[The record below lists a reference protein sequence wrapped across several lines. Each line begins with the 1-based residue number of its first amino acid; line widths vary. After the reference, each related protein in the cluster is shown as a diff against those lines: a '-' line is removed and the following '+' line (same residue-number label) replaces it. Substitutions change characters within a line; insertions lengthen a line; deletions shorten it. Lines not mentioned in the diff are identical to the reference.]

1 MTNELK
7 TIDDLSEQLIN
18 ESNPAQ
24 LENIIDLF
32 NVSFQKKNI
41 LRIQKLNELQ
51 DKIQT
56 QIEKRLD
63 NKIDE
68 FSNKDLIDYF
78 KVMQDSIIKNSDNAE
93 MQNAKVIQIIQNQ
106 TNVQNNLQESEPL
119 SRESK
124 EKISEAVQSMLSK
137 LDLDNN
143 NKLSTENIQENT
155 NE

>member
-1 MTNELK
+1 MANELK

-18 ESNPAQ
+18 ESNPTQ
-24 LENIIDLF
+24 LQNIIDLF

-143 NKLSTENIQENT
+143 KLSTENIQENT

>member
-124 EKISEAVQSMLSK
+124 EKISEAVQLMLSK
-137 LDLDNN
+137 LDLDN

>member
-7 TIDDLSEQLIN
+7 TIDDLSEQLMN

-124 EKISEAVQSMLSK
+124 EKISEAVQ
-137 LDLDNN
+137 
-143 NKLSTENIQENT
+143 
-155 NE
+155 

>member
-7 TIDDLSEQLIN
+7 TIDDLSEQLMN

-137 LDLDNN
+137 LNLDN

>member
-7 TIDDLSEQLIN
+7 TIDDLSEQLMN

-143 NKLSTENIQENT
+143 KLSTENIQENT

>member
-137 LDLDNN
+137 LNLDN

>member
-1 MTNELK
+1 MANELK

-18 ESNPAQ
+18 ESNPTQ
-24 LENIIDLF
+24 LENIINLF

-124 EKISEAVQSMLSK
+124 EKISKAVQLMLSK
-137 LDLDNN
+137 LDLDN

>member
-1 MTNELK
+1 MANELK

-18 ESNPAQ
+18 ESNPTQ

-106 TNVQNNLQESEPL
+106 TNVQNNLQKSEPL

-124 EKISEAVQSMLSK
+124 EKISEAVQLMLSK
-137 LDLDNN
+137 LDLDN

>member
-7 TIDDLSEQLIN
+7 TIDDLSEQLMN

-93 MQNAKVIQIIQNQ
+93 MQNTKVIQIIQNQ

-143 NKLSTENIQENT
+143 KLSTENIQENT

>member
-18 ESNPAQ
+18 ESNPTQ

-143 NKLSTENIQENT
+143 KLSTENIQENT

>member
-1 MTNELK
+1 MANELK

-106 TNVQNNLQESEPL
+106 TNVQNNLQKSEPL

-124 EKISEAVQSMLSK
+124 EKISEAVQLMLSK
-137 LDLDNN
+137 LDLDN

>member
-1 MTNELK
+1 MSNELK
-7 TIDDLSEQLIN
+7 TIDDLSEQLMN

-124 EKISEAVQSMLSK
+124 EKISEAVQSMLRK
-137 LDLDNN
+137 LDLDN

>member
-1 MTNELK
+1 MANELK

-18 ESNPAQ
+18 ESNPTQ

-143 NKLSTENIQENT
+143 KLSTENIQENT

>member
-7 TIDDLSEQLIN
+7 TIDDLSEQLMN

-143 NKLSTENIQENT
+143 KLSTENIQENT
-155 NE
+155 HE

>member
-1 MTNELK
+1 MSNELK
-7 TIDDLSEQLIN
+7 TIDDLSEQLMN

-93 MQNAKVIQIIQNQ
+93 MKNYKVIQIIQNQ

-143 NKLSTENIQENT
+143 KLSTENIQENT

>member
-1 MTNELK
+1 MTKELK
-7 TIDDLSEQLIN
+7 TIDDLLEQLMN
-18 ESNPAQ
+18 ESNTAQ

-143 NKLSTENIQENT
+143 KLSTENIQENT

>member
-7 TIDDLSEQLIN
+7 TIDDLSEQLMN

-78 KVMQDSIIKNSDNAE
+78 KVMQDSIIKNSDTAE

-143 NKLSTENIQENT
+143 KLNTENIQENT

>member
-106 TNVQNNLQESEPL
+106 ANVQNNLQESEPL

-143 NKLSTENIQENT
+143 KLSTENIQENT

>member
-7 TIDDLSEQLIN
+7 TIDDLSEQLMN

-56 QIEKRLD
+56 QIEKSLD

-143 NKLSTENIQENT
+143 KLSTENIQENT

>member
-1 MTNELK
+1 MANELK

-106 TNVQNNLQESEPL
+106 TNVQNNLQESKPL

-124 EKISEAVQSMLSK
+124 EKISEAVQLMLSK
-137 LDLDNN
+137 LDLDN

>member
-1 MTNELK
+1 MANELK

-18 ESNPAQ
+18 ESNPTQ

-93 MQNAKVIQIIQNQ
+93 IQNAKVIQIIQNQ

-124 EKISEAVQSMLSK
+124 EKISEAVQLMLSK
-137 LDLDNN
+137 LDLDN
-143 NKLSTENIQENT
+143 NKLSTENIQEKL

>member
-143 NKLSTENIQENT
+143 KLSTENIQENT

>member
-1 MTNELK
+1 MANELK

-18 ESNPAQ
+18 ESNPTQ
-24 LENIIDLF
+24 LQNIIDLF

-124 EKISEAVQSMLSK
+124 EKISEAVQLMLSK
-137 LDLDNN
+137 LDLDN

>member
-1 MTNELK
+1 MANELK

-93 MQNAKVIQIIQNQ
+93 IQNAKVIQIIQNQ

-119 SRESK
+119 SREAK
-124 EKISEAVQSMLSK
+124 EKISEAVQLMLSK
-137 LDLDNN
+137 LDLDN

>member
-1 MTNELK
+1 MANELK

-18 ESNPAQ
+18 ESNPTQ

-78 KVMQDSIIKNSDNAE
+78 KVMQDSIIKNSDNVE

-106 TNVQNNLQESEPL
+106 TNVQNNLQKSEPL

-124 EKISEAVQSMLSK
+124 EKISEAVQLMLSK
-137 LDLDNN
+137 LDLDN

>member
-18 ESNPAQ
+18 ESNPTQ

-106 TNVQNNLQESEPL
+106 TNVQNNLQKSEPL

-124 EKISEAVQSMLSK
+124 EKISEAVQLMLSK
-137 LDLDNN
+137 LDLDN

>member
-18 ESNPAQ
+18 ESNPTQ
-24 LENIIDLF
+24 LQNIIDLF

-106 TNVQNNLQESEPL
+106 TNVQNNLQESKPL

-124 EKISEAVQSMLSK
+124 EKISEAVQLMLSK
-137 LDLDNN
+137 LDLDN

>member
-1 MTNELK
+1 MANELK

-18 ESNPAQ
+18 ESNPTQ

-56 QIEKRLD
+56 QIETRLD

-93 MQNAKVIQIIQNQ
+93 IQNAKVIQIIQNQ

-124 EKISEAVQSMLSK
+124 EKISEAVQLMLSK
-137 LDLDNN
+137 LNLDN

>member
-7 TIDDLSEQLIN
+7 TIDDLSEQLMN

-124 EKISEAVQSMLSK
+124 EKISEAVQLMLSK
-137 LDLDNN
+137 LDLDN

>member
-1 MTNELK
+1 MANELK

-18 ESNPAQ
+18 ESNPTQ

-93 MQNAKVIQIIQNQ
+93 IQNAKVIQIIQNQ

-124 EKISEAVQSMLSK
+124 EKISEAVQLMLSK

-143 NKLSTENIQENT
+143 KLSTKNIQENT

>member
-24 LENIIDLF
+24 LQNIIDLF

-124 EKISEAVQSMLSK
+124 EKISEAVQLMLSK
-137 LDLDNN
+137 LDLDN

>member
-1 MTNELK
+1 MANELK

-18 ESNPAQ
+18 ESNPTQ

-124 EKISEAVQSMLSK
+124 EKISEAVQLMLSK
-137 LDLDNN
+137 LDLDN

>member
-1 MTNELK
+1 MNYKIRYRHKLK
-7 TIDDLSEQLIN
+7 N
-18 ESNPAQ
+18 
-24 LENIIDLF
+24 
-32 NVSFQKKNI
+32 
-41 LRIQKLNELQ
+41 
-51 DKIQT
+51 
-56 QIEKRLD
+56 LD

-124 EKISEAVQSMLSK
+124 EKISEAVQLMLSK
-137 LDLDNN
+137 LDLDN

>member
-18 ESNPAQ
+18 ESNPEQ

-143 NKLSTENIQENT
+143 KLSTENIQENT

>member
-1 MTNELK
+1 
-7 TIDDLSEQLIN
+7 
-18 ESNPAQ
+18 
-24 LENIIDLF
+24 
-32 NVSFQKKNI
+32 
-41 LRIQKLNELQ
+41 
-51 DKIQT
+51 
-56 QIEKRLD
+56 
-63 NKIDE
+63 
-68 FSNKDLIDYF
+68 
-78 KVMQDSIIKNSDNAE
+78 MQDSIIKNSDNAE

-143 NKLSTENIQENT
+143 KLSTENIQENT

>member
-1 MTNELK
+1 MANELK

-51 DKIQT
+51 DKIQI

-124 EKISEAVQSMLSK
+124 EKISEAVQLMLSK
-137 LDLDNN
+137 LDLDN

>member
-1 MTNELK
+1 MANELK
-7 TIDDLSEQLIN
+7 TIDDLSEQLMN

-143 NKLSTENIQENT
+143 KLSTENIQENT

>member
-1 MTNELK
+1 MANELK

-124 EKISEAVQSMLSK
+124 EKISEAVQLMLSK
-137 LDLDNN
+137 LDLDN

>member
-7 TIDDLSEQLIN
+7 TIDDLSEQLMN

-143 NKLSTENIQENT
+143 KLNTENIQENT